1 MSLMVRSGIRRKMRI
16 VSSKAS
22 YETTSSI
29 AEKLM
34 EISKM
39 ERTIYRILTLSNNT
53 YLASKVGYS
62 SSVFYKKIQNRN
74 FNIRELAQIFDTI
87 INFKDQDWTEG
98 KINRLKRFRAMS
110 LMELN
115 KSYKKKKA

>member
-39 ERTIYRILTLSNNT
+39 E
-53 YLASKVGYS
+53 
-62 SSVFYKKIQNRN
+62 
-74 FNIRELAQIFDTI
+74 
-87 INFKDQDWTEG
+87 G
-98 KINRLKRFRAMS
+98 KINRLKRYRAMS
-110 LMELN
+110 LMEFN

>member
-1 MSLMVRSGIRRKMRI
+1 MRI
-16 VSSKAS
+16 VGSKAS

-39 ERTIYRILTLSNNT
+39 EGTIYRILTLSNKT
-53 YLASKVGYS
+53 YLASKLGYS
-62 SSVFYKKIQNRN
+62 RSGFYKKIQNRS
-74 FNIRELAQIFDTI
+74 FNIRELAQIDTI
-87 INFKDQDWTEG
+87 INFKDQEWTEG
-98 KINRLKRFRAMS
+98 KINRLKRYRAMS
-110 LMELN
+110 LMEFN

>member
-1 MSLMVRSGIRRKMRI
+1 MRI
-16 VSSKAS
+16 VGSKAS

-39 ERTIYRILTLSNNT
+39 EGTIYRILTLSNKT
-53 YLASKVGYS
+53 YLASKLGYS
-62 SSVFYKKIQNRN
+62 RSGFYKKIQNMS

-98 KINRLKRFRAMS
+98 KINRLKRYRAMS
-110 LMELN
+110 LMEFN

>member
-1 MSLMVRSGIRRKMRI
+1 MRI
-16 VSSKAS
+16 VGSKAS

-39 ERTIYRILTLSNNT
+39 EGTIYRILTLSNKT
-53 YLASKVGYS
+53 YLASKLGYS
-62 SSVFYKKIQNRN
+62 RSGFYKKIQNRS

-98 KINRLKRFRAMS
+98 K
-110 LMELN
+110 
-115 KSYKKKKA
+115 

>member
-29 AEKLM
+29 AAKVI
-34 EISKM
+34 EISKL
-39 ERTIYRILTLSNNT
+39 EATIYRIRTLSNTT
-53 YLASKVGYS
+53 YLASKLGYS
-62 SSVFYKKIQNRN
+62 RSGFYKKIQNRN

-98 KINRLKRFRAMS
+98 KINRLKRYRAMS
-110 LMELN
+110 LMEFN

>member
-1 MSLMVRSGIRRKMRI
+1 MRI
-16 VSSKAS
+16 ISDKAS

-39 ERTIYRILTLSNNT
+39 EGTIYRILTLSNKT
-53 YLASKVGYS
+53 YLAYKLGYS
-62 SSVFYKKIQNRN
+62 RSGFYKKIRNRS

-87 INFKDQDWTEG
+87 VNFKDQDWTEG
-98 KINRLKRFRAMS
+98 KIDRLKRYRVMS
-110 LMELN
+110 LMDFN
-115 KSYKKKKA
+115 KIYRKKKT

>member
-1 MSLMVRSGIRRKMRI
+1 MRI
-16 VSSKAS
+16 VSNKAS

-39 ERTIYRILTLSNNT
+39 ECTIYRILTLSNKT
-53 YLASKVGYS
+53 YLASKLGYS
-62 SSVFYKKIQNRN
+62 RSGFYKKIQNRN
-74 FNIRELAQIFDTI
+74 FIFDTI

-98 KINRLKRFRAMS
+98 KINRLKRYRAMS
-110 LMELN
+110 LMEFN

>member
-1 MSLMVRSGIRRKMRI
+1 MRI
-16 VSSKAS
+16 VSNKAS

-39 ERTIYRILTLSNNT
+39 EGTIYRILTLSNKT
-53 YLASKVGYS
+53 YLASKLGYS
-62 SSVFYKKIQNRN
+62 RSGFYKKIQNRS

-87 INFKDQDWTEG
+87 INFKEQDWAER
-98 KINRLKRFRAMS
+98 KIDRLKTDRPQR
-110 LMELN
+110 LMKSN